1 MYEGTVR
8 WAPLLVFVVLAA
20 GCGGGGDGDGAA
32 SEPHGLADKTLPVDT
47 YVRRA
52 DDICR
57 DTVDE
62 VLALRRRATGS
73 PTADQ
78 AADLLEEQLRI
89 VRRMRARLEALG
101 APEGKRAVAEEFIA
115 DIVDAE
121 PHLEKTIAAL
131 RAGDKEEANAA
142 ARRYRDASLESAR
155 QVQESGLDFEVCG
168 SGA

>member
-1 MYEGTVR
+1 MR
-8 WAPLLVFVVLAA
+8 CAALLVFIALAA
-20 GCGGGGDGDGAA
+20 GCGGGGNGNESA
-32 SEPHGLADKTLPVDT
+32 SEPGRLADKTLPVET
-47 YVRRA
+47 YVRQA

-57 DTVDE
+57 DTLNE
-62 VLALRRRATGS
+62 VLGLRRRAG
-73 PTADQ
+73 TAPSAAR

-131 RAGDKEEANAA
+131 REGDNDAANEA
-142 ARRYRDASLESAR
+142 ARRYREASLESAR
-155 QVQESGLDFEVCG
+155 QVRESGLDFEVCG